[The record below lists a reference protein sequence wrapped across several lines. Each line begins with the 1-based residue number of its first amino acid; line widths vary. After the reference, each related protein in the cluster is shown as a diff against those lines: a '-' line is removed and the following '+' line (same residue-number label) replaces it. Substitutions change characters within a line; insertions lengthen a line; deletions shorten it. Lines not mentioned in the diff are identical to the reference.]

1 MNKPIVSFSR
11 DFFFFPRSSEIMFS
25 HTFSVLTPDKSGNH
39 FLVIWKTASILLKDE
54 GYAGTRLSYR
64 LMEYDSELSLAG
76 VLKRGSIKLVSLRK
90 QAGCSVPMSSILHT
104 LSELNH

>member
-11 DFFFFPRSSEIMFS
+11 AFFPQSSEITFS

-39 FLVIWKTASILLKDE
+39 FLVISKTASILLKEE
-54 GYAGTRLSYR
+54 GYAGTISLSYR
-64 LMEYDSELSLAG
+64 LMVHDSKLSLAG

-90 QAGCSVPMSSILHT
+90 QAGCSVPMHPT
-104 LSELNH
+104 HPY